1 MGLRLH
7 TAAIT
12 TFTVR
17 LKRGLHHVQKPNPA
31 LGETSSSA
39 PPETVHVIILLHGI
53 RTRAFWYDLVRPILS
68 EIDGIVV
75 KPLGYDY
82 FSAFRLV
89 FPFFRHGP
97 ANKIAENIRA
107 IEAGLQRQNK
117 RVRLSVIAHSFGT
130 YTIASIL
137 QRTADI
143 DLHHLVLCGSVL
155 PKGLDFG
162 NLGRKIHG
170 RLVNDAG
177 SKDIWPVMAKIAT
190 FGYGPSGT
198 FGFENGTIEDRYH
211 DFTHSDFFA
220 EAFIREYWFP
230 IFEREELVP
239 SKYVRKPSWRSSIAS
254 FLASLPTGTLLVG
267 LVAAAAYFAGPVAL
281 DQYKRMHVTFV
292 IDRIDQESAKPRQV
306 DRAPVVPPGGAAQS
320 AVGSDDDV
328 IARIIRWEGGY
339 SPGDVSNGGIT
350 LAQWSAYSGTQA
362 NADTIRNLTSAQ
374 ITGFYRDAFLQR
386 PGVKDIANI
395 AVKGALVN
403 MMVLFGE
410 GAATRSFQSA
420 LNDAFQVKVPADG
433 VLGPYTVAAINSVK
447 NPAGLI
453 EAATCARLNAIKG
466 QPSFERF
473 RNAWTLRLRSFMDGP
488 PTGICPDLL
497 K

>member
-1 MGLRLH
+1 MQQP
-7 TAAIT
+7 
-12 TFTVR
+12 V
-17 LKRGLHHVQKPNPA
+17 PA
-31 LGETSSSA
+31 SGETPGPA
-39 PPETVHVIILLHGI
+39 RAETVHVVILLHGI
-53 RTRAFWYDLVRPILS
+53 RTRAFWYDLVRPILG
-68 EIDGIVV
+68 EVDGIVV

-107 IEAGLQRQNK
+107 IETVYSRQNQ

-130 YTIASIL
+130 YTIASVL

-155 PKGLDFG
+155 PKDLDFG

-177 SKDIWPVMAKIAT
+177 AKDIWPVMAKIAT

-220 EAFIREYWFP
+220 EAFIRQYWLP
-230 IFEREELVP
+230 IFQRDEIVP
-239 SKYVRKPSWRSSIAS
+239 SRFVRKPSWRSSIAS
-254 FLASLPTGTLLVG
+254 FLASLPTGTLLIAS
-267 LVAAAAYFAGPVAL
+267 VAAAAYLAGPVAYDRYTRL
-281 DQYKRMHVTFV
+281 HVTWV
-292 IDRIDQESAKPRQV
+292 IDRIDQESAKPRQI
-306 DRAPVVPPGGAAQS
+306 DRAPVVPPGAAMQS
-320 AVGSDDDV
+320 PIGSDDDV
-328 IARIIRWEGGY
+328 IAKIIKWEGGY
-339 SPGDVSNGGIT
+339 SPLGVVSNGGVT

-362 NADTIRNLTSAQ
+362 TADTIKTLTPAQ
-374 ITGFYRDAFLQR
+374 IAGFYREAFLQR

-410 GAATRSFQSA
+410 GAAARSFQAA
-420 LNDAFQVKVPADG
+420 LNNAFQAKVPVDG
-433 VLGPYTVAAINSVK
+433 VLGPYTVAAINGVK
-447 NPAGLI
+447 DPDRLI
-453 EAATCARLNAIKG
+453 EAATCARLDAVRNL
-466 QPSFERF
+466 PSFERIG
-473 RNAWTLRLRSFMDGP
+473 RALTLRLRSFMERP
-488 PTGICPDLL
+488 PTGLCSDLL
-497 K
+497 N